1 MPRPRRSPLL
11 WLLSGVLAACTS
23 ATAEPSSTPG
33 ATVRYVDA
41 SDVAPRG
48 SAPHA
53 QHRIVASPRGGI
65 EELVLVLGDGDDVP
79 TALLDL
85 ANAEKLRD
93 AHFVAIGGVRD
104 PEVAWFDPE
113 RHQFKA
119 MAVQA
124 QAEVLTMSG
133 DITVGADGK
142 PAVHAHVALGLDDGH
157 AWGGHLIRATTSPT
171 LEVYVSEYP
180 TPLFKRKTADGLQ
193 LIDPTLDRA
202 PHP

>member
-1 MPRPRRSPLL
+1 MLRPSLFSL
-11 WLLSGVLAACTS
+11 ASVVLAACTA

-33 ATVRYVDA
+33 STVRYLDT

-48 SAPHA
+48 RAPHA
-53 QHRIVASPRGGI
+53 QHRIVSSTQGGI
-65 EELVLVLGDGDDVP
+65 EELVLILGDGDDVP

-85 ANAEKLRD
+85 ANSEKLRD

-104 PEVAWFDPE
+104 PEVAWFDPQ
-113 RHQFKA
+113 RYQFKA
-119 MAVQA
+119 MAVDA

-180 TPLFKRKTADGLQ
+180 TPLFKRKAADGLQ
-193 LIDPTLDRA
+193 LIDPTLE
-202 PHP
+202 HPPR